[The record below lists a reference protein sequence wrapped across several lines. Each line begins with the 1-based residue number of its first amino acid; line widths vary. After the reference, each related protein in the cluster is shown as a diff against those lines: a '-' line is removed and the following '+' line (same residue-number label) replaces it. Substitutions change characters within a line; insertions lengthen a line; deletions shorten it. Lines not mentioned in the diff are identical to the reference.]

1 MEFAA
6 GSPPHSFANCTNISD
21 QNVRNLALAR
31 GITGLLC
38 FVLCV
43 LTLIIELVLACWRRK
58 FRTILH
64 RLFIYL
70 TVSTV
75 AYLFVLS
82 LHIEHYFQY
91 PHQHNFCIAVGFLDQ
106 YTGSVQLCFTLG
118 VTAFLFYKAFSGCQ
132 GRIKLPCVE
141 KRCCNLWLELLFVVL
156 SFLTP
161 LAFDWIPFVLVPYG
175 ETGPW
180 CWIESLVSKCK
191 LSNQAFLEQMML
203 WYVPFGVVA
212 FCSFLL
218 ILAMITVFV
227 WMRYHEMIRV
237 RINGII
243 KEQCLL
249 LGFLVVFCILWLT
262 EVVTRLI
269 LYHNE
274 SAYGLWVIYAIST
287 PLSGVIIP
295 VGFISYLPCKLYCKN
310 HKKGKELDGTVEGKN
325 VQVPDPSSVTTKN
338 CVITSSDGQHS
349 EAKQK
354 KCVITSSNGQHSE
367 AKQKKCVITS
377 SNGQHSEAKQK
388 KRVITSS
395 DGQHSEAKQ
404 KKCVITSS
412 DGQHSEAKQKKRV
425 ITSSDGQHSE
435 KQTKESMEVQP
446 SETQPLLGQ
455 RGGHT
460 YASMWLPI

>member
-1 MEFAA
+1 MESMGFEA
-6 GSPPHSFANCTNISD
+6 GSPPPSFANCTTLTD
-21 QNVRNLALAR
+21 QNVRDLALAR

-43 LTLIIELVLACWRRK
+43 LTLIIELVLACWVRDL
-58 FRTILH
+58 RTILN

-70 TVSTV
+70 TISTV

-118 VTAFLFYKAFSGCQ
+118 VAVYLFYKTFSRCQ
-132 GRIKLPCVE
+132 GRIKLPPCME
-141 KRCCNLWLELLFVVL
+141 KRYCNYWLELLFVVL
-156 SFLTP
+156 SFLIP
-161 LAFDWIPFVLVPYG
+161 LGFDWIPFALVPYG
-175 ETGPW
+175 QTGPW
-180 CWIESLVSKCK
+180 CWIESLVSKCN
-191 LSNQAFLEQMML
+191 LTNQAFLEQMML
-203 WYVPFGVVA
+203 WYVPFGLVA

-218 ILAMITVFV
+218 ILAMIIMFV
-227 WMRYHEMIRV
+227 WMHHRKMLRDKIS
-237 RINGII
+237 GII

-249 LGFLVVFCILWLT
+249 LGFLVVFCILWLI
-262 EVVTRLI
+262 EVVTRLV

-295 VGFISYLPCKLYCKN
+295 IGFIAYLPCKLYYKN
-310 HKKGKELDGTVEGKN
+310 HRKGKELNGTAEERN
-325 VQVPDPSSVTTKN
+325 VPVPDASSVTTAKRFM
-338 CVITSSDGQHS
+338 TTSDGGNN

-354 KCVITSSNGQHSE
+354 KCVVTSN
-367 AKQKKCVITS
+367 
-377 SNGQHSEAKQK
+377 N
-388 KRVITSS
+388 
-395 DGQHSEAKQ
+395 
-404 KKCVITSS
+404 
-412 DGQHSEAKQKKRV
+412 
-425 ITSSDGQHSE
+425 GQHSE
-435 KQTKESMEVQP
+435 KQSKESMEVQL

-460 YASMWLPI
+460 YASM

>member
-1 MEFAA
+1 
-6 GSPPHSFANCTNISD
+6 
-21 QNVRNLALAR
+21 
-31 GITGLLC
+31 
-38 FVLCV
+38 
-43 LTLIIELVLACWRRK
+43 
-58 FRTILH
+58 
-64 RLFIYL
+64 
-70 TVSTV
+70 
-75 AYLFVLS
+75 
-82 LHIEHYFQY
+82 
-91 PHQHNFCIAVGFLDQ
+91 
-106 YTGSVQLCFTLG
+106 
-118 VTAFLFYKAFSGCQ
+118 
-132 GRIKLPCVE
+132 
-141 KRCCNLWLELLFVVL
+141 
-156 SFLTP
+156 
-161 LAFDWIPFVLVPYG
+161 
-175 ETGPW
+175 
-180 CWIESLVSKCK
+180 
-191 LSNQAFLEQMML
+191 
-203 WYVPFGVVA
+203 
-212 FCSFLL
+212 
-218 ILAMITVFV
+218 
-227 WMRYHEMIRV
+227 MRYHKMIHV

-274 SAYGLWVIYAIST
+274 NAYGLWVIYAIST

-325 VQVPDPSSVTTKN
+325 VQVPDPSSVTTKK

-349 EAKQK
+349 EAKQ
-354 KCVITSSNGQHSE
+354 VITSSD
-367 AKQKKCVITS
+367 
-377 SNGQHSEAKQK
+377 GQHSEAKQK

-404 KKCVITSS
+404 KKRVITSSDGQHSEAKQKKRIITSSDGQHSEAKQKKCVITSSDGQHSEAKQKKRIITSS

-455 RGGHT
+455 GGGHT
-460 YASMWLPI
+460 YASMRLPI